1 MYRIVT
7 VSKGAVIKIIKSKVA
22 KKILKSILIV
32 LINEK
37 IR

>member
-1 MYRIVT
+1 MNRIVT
-7 VSKGAVIKIIKSKVA
+7 VSKGVVIKIIKSKVA